1 MKKIRIFLY
10 GKLKR
15 FGKSFKFEAYST
27 ADALRLLLTQ
37 RDDLKNA
44 INAGRFTVKV
54 GNISIDHSELHRLDG
69 AEESLHILP
78 ATAGR
83 KGVGKIVLGA
93 ALIGAAFWTG
103 GASMAAWGFGSSMMF
118 SAGVAMA
125 MYGASSLFFKPPTI
139 DMDNRDQEQRKSAHF
154 SNLGNNIANDTIYPF
169 GYGEFYCGSARV
181 SEGVVSMRNNPN
193 EKPKEPIAGQMEELK
208 REYFRGTAA
217 RDPNGNLYPT
227 DFSNDSVKAQN
238 YRVV

>member
-37 RDDLKNA
+37 REDLKSA

-54 GNISIDHSELHRLDG
+54 GNILIDHSELHRLDG

-83 KGVGKIVLGA
+83 KGVGSVVLGA
-93 ALIGAAFWTG
+93 VLIGAAFWTG
-103 GASMAAWGFGSSMMF
+103 GAALATFGSSMMF
-118 SAGVAMA
+118 SAGVAMV
-125 MYGASSLFFKPPTI
+125 MYGASSLFFKPPAI
-139 DMDNRDQEQRKSAHF
+139 DINSKDQEQGKSAHF
-154 SNLGNNIANDTIYPF
+154 SNLGNNIANNTIYPF

-208 REYFRGTAA
+208 REYYQGVAA
-217 RDPNGNLYPT
+217 RDPNGSLYRT
-227 DFSNDSVKAQN
+227 DFNNDSVKAQN

>member
-37 RDDLKNA
+37 RDDLKSA
-44 INAGRFTVKV
+44 INCGRFTVKV
-54 GNISIDHSELHRLDG
+54 GKLIIDSSELHRLDG
-69 AEESLHILP
+69 AMESLHILP
-78 ATAGR
+78 VVAGR
-83 KGVGKIVLGA
+83 KGVGSIV
-93 ALIGAAFWTG
+93 IGAVLIAAAFYTG
-103 GASMAAWGFGSSMMF
+103 GLALTAFGSSMMF
-118 SAGVAMA
+118 SAGIAMV
-125 MYGASSLFFKPPTI
+125 MYGASSLFFKPPVI
-139 DMDNRDQEQRKSAHF
+139 DVNNKDQERGKSAHF
-154 SNLGNNIANDTIYPF
+154 SNLGNNIANNTIYPF

-181 SEGVVSMRNNPN
+181 SEGVFSMRNNPK

-208 REYFRGTAA
+208 REYYQGVAA

-227 DFSNDSVKAQN
+227 DFNDDSVKAQN